1 MSRWFDIFETES
13 GWVGIVASER
23 GVCHVTLPQPSP
35 DQCVAELGADLD
47 AADSSPERLAA
58 LRRKVQ
64 RYFTGERVD
73 FDDVPLDVDD
83 AGPFLKAAWQATRS
97 IPWGETRSYQW
108 IATQAGRPRAPRAAG
123 QAMARNRVPIIV
135 PCHRVIA
142 SDGTL
147 GGYGSGASGLPL
159 KRRLL
164 AMEGAR

>member
-1 MSRWFDIFETES
+1 MRRWFDIFETES

-23 GVCHVTLPQPSP
+23 GVRRATLPQPSP
-35 DQCVAELGADLD
+35 EMCVTELSADLEG
-47 AADSSPERLAA
+47 AEPSPERLATLHA
-58 LRRKVQ
+58 MMQ
-64 RYFTGERVD
+64 HYFVGERVD
-73 FDDVPLDVDD
+73 FDGVALDVDD
-83 AGPFLKAAWQATRS
+83 AGPFLKAAWNATRS

-108 IATQAGRPRAPRAAG
+108 VAAQAGRPRAPRAAG

-147 GGYGSGASGLPL
+147 GGYGRGTTGLPL
-159 KRRLL
+159 KRLLL

>member
-13 GWVGIVASER
+13 GWVGIVASEH
-23 GVCHVTLPQPSP
+23 GVRRATLPQPSP
-35 DQCVAELGADLD
+35 DLCAADLGKELD
-47 AADSSPERLAA
+47 TAESSPVRLAA
-58 LRRKVQ
+58 LRRRVQ
-64 RYFTGERVD
+64 RYFAGERID

-83 AGPFLKAAWQATRS
+83 AGPFLQAAWEATRS

-108 IATQAGRPRAPRAAG
+108 VAAQAGRPRAPRAAG

-147 GGYGSGASGLPL
+147 GGYGSGTTGLPL
-159 KRRLL
+159 KRHLL
-164 AMEGAR
+164 AMEAAR

>member
-1 MSRWFDIFETES
+1 MRCWFDIFETES

-23 GVCHVTLPQPSP
+23 GVRRATLLQPSP
-35 DQCVAELGADLD
+35 DQCVAELGAEFDG
-47 AADSSPERLAA
+47 ADPSSGRLAA
-58 LRRKVQ
+58 LRRRVQ
-64 RYFTGERVD
+64 RYFAGERVD

-83 AGPFLKAAWQATRS
+83 AGPFLKAAWDATRT

-108 IATQAGRPRAPRAAG
+108 VAAQAGRPRAPRAAG

-142 SDGTL
+142 SDGSL
-147 GGYGSGASGLPL
+147 GGYGSGTSGLPL

-164 AMEGAR
+164 TMEGAR